1 MTCICHFIFFV
12 SFPESPV
19 GISDVGSFPVWS
31 GWSLIICQLFRCRNL
46 VINRMFS
53 YIRGRHGGCQ
63 LRGHPYAPIH
73 LYTSCTFIHT
83 LYVCMPHTSVFP
95 IPLYICMFFYVPHMS
110 WGLGGICTPHVSWGL
125 LGVSVHLTGISV
137 SVSTSIC
144 SQFIT
149 VMPVAPHHCG
159 LLLYWT
165 GCLWLSAMSCC
176 HSFLCSFHY
185 VSHFY
190 YHCYDCWAGHSP

>member
-144 SQFIT
+144 LSVHNSHASCSPSLWVASLLDWMPMAVCY
-149 VMPVAPHHCG
+149 VMP
-159 LLLYWT
+159 
-165 GCLWLSAMSCC
+165 
-176 HSFLCSFHY
+176 SFLSL
-185 VSHFY
+185 
-190 YHCYDCWAGHSP
+190 